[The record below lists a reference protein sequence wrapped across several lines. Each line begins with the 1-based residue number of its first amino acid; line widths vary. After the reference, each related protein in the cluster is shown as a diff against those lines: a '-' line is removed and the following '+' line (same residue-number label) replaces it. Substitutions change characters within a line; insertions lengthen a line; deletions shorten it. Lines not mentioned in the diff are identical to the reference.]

1 MGLARTGHLLI
12 MGVILFTANEELE
25 SQSIGLG
32 LSRVCLEPQAVVLVV
47 GETSINAQNF
57 Y

>member
-1 MGLARTGHLLI
+1 VGLARTGHLLI